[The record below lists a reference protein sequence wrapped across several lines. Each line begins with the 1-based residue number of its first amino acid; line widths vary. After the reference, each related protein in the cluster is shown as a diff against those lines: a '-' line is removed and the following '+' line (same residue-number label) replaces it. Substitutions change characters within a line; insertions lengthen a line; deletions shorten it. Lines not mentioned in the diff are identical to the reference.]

1 MFVRS
6 VRRGSDR
13 RPSRAASKRDQ
24 GKEKPAREPLRQ
36 HHLDLIGLGCVLLGI
51 YLVFVLYFGWN
62 GGRIGSG
69 ISDGLMY
76 LFGLVAYVAPV
87 ALFAAG
93 AIAIFRPAVPTTRPL
108 KTGAT
113 LMVDGLLLAFA
124 GGTFGLGGGRPE
136 RIASFDPGWFPDH
149 GGVVGESLYWVFAS
163 ALQPFGAHLVAGFAI
178 LAGVLLLTGTT
189 VATVLGRGGNAI
201 RKASTTSAEK
211 TRTFARTAILHDGKG
226 EEGDSGAETVVIAE
240 PEPIPFGE
248 EPTVTIGSADSTDE
262 MELPQTAE
270 KEDSPF
276 AVDIWAE
283 EGGEPTVSDRTE
295 RLEPIEIFGEG
306 GAHAAIGEPGTAVA
320 EPGSDDGTGGGDSGD
335 DGVFSDDFEEEL
347 RQLEDEFD
355 ETPEEPAEEPE
366 PAADVEA
373 DPETKEEQLQLTP
386 QGEKRGATLSE
397 EINYK
402 APPIKVLEKGQKGG
416 GPDPAEQ
423 KELARKLVETLGHF
437 GVEAKVVGVVTGP
450 HVSRFELQL
459 APGTKVKKVSELA
472 NDLAYALASTD
483 IRILAPIPGKQAVG
497 VEVPNSSRNMV
508 RLGDIYGKPK
518 EKDSPLLAWL
528 GKGID
533 GKPVSTDL
541 AKMPHVLV
549 AGTTGS
555 GKSGCVNAVLSSIL
569 MRSSPNEVRLV
580 LVDPKQVELNH
591 YETVPHLLTPVVT
604 NPKLAA
610 NVLNNLIAEM
620 ETRYGLMKEARARN
634 IEDYNKAK
642 AAEGEPRLPYI
653 LCVIDELADLMM
665 VAPADVEASIIRL
678 AQKSRATGIHLLLAT
693 QRPSTDIITGTIKVN
708 IPSRIAFAVSS
719 QTDSRVILDQG
730 GAESLLGQG
739 DMLFRGPGTSKLARI
754 QGAFVTE
761 DEIARITDFWSAQGE
776 PEFEQELLSEP
787 ETVQEENS
795 DGEFDPDQDD
805 LLNEA
810 IMLVVETETA
820 SVSMIQRRLRVGYT
834 RAGRLIDMLERRG
847 VISGY
852 EGSKPR
858 QVLIT
863 HADLPRVLGGGNA
876 GEEPEGD
883 SPDVA
888 EAAPEAAGDSDGTG
902 GGTAGTTG

>member
-13 RPSRAASKRDQ
+13 RPSRGASKRET
-24 GKEKPAREPLRQ
+24 KAAAPAREPLRQ

-62 GGRIGSG
+62 GGRLGSG
-69 ISDGLMY
+69 ISDGLKY
-76 LFGLVAYVAPV
+76 LFGVVAYLAPV

-108 KTGAT
+108 RTGTA
-113 LMVDGLLLAFA
+113 LLLAGLLLAFA
-124 GGTFGLGGGRPE
+124 GGTFGLAGGRPDH
-136 RIASFDPGWFPDH
+136 IAYFDPGWFPDH
-149 GGVVGESLYWVFAS
+149 GGVVGESIYWAFAS
-163 ALQPFGAHLVAGFAI
+163 ALQPFGAHLVAAFAV
-178 LAGVLLLTGTT
+178 LGGVLLLTGTT
-189 VATVLGRGGNAI
+189 VATVLGRGGNAVK
-201 RKASTTSAEK
+201 KAGTTSVEK
-211 TRTFARTAILHDGKG
+211 TRTFARTAILHDDRSEADGQ
-226 EEGDSGAETVVIAE
+226 AETIAD
-240 PEPIPFGE
+240 PIPMGD
-248 EPTVTIGSADSTDE
+248 EPTVTIGGAEATDE
-262 MELPQTAE
+262 MELPAE
-270 KEDSPF
+270 AAAEASPF

-283 EGGEPTVSDRTE
+283 EGGEPTVSDKTE
-295 RLEPIEIFGEG
+295 RLEPIDIFGEG
-306 GAHAAIGEPGTAVA
+306 GAQAAIAGTGTAVA
-320 EPGSDDGTGGGDSGD
+320 EPGSDDGSGGDGGSD
-335 DGVFSDDFEEEL
+335 DDAIFSDDFEEEL
-347 RQLEDEFD
+347 KQLEEEFD
-355 ETPEEPAEEPE
+355 EEPKPEAAPEPE
-366 PAADVEA
+366 PVAEMEPTPADDGRE
-373 DPETKEEQLQLTP
+373 KQLSLTP

-402 APPIKVLEKGQKGG
+402 SPPLKVLEKGQKSG

-508 RLGDIYGKPK
+508 RLGDIYGQPK
-518 EKDSPLLAWL
+518 EKDSPLVAWL

-569 MRSSPNEVRLV
+569 MNSSPNDVRLV

-620 ETRYGLMKEARARN
+620 ETRYGLMKNARARN
-634 IEDYNKAK
+634 IEDYNKAM

-665 VAPADVEASIIRL
+665 VAPADVESSIIRL

-730 GAESLLGQG
+730 GAEALLGQG

-761 DEIARITDFWSAQGE
+761 EEIARITDFWSAQGE

-787 ETVQEENS
+787 ETVQEESS

-805 LLNEA
+805 LLTEA

-863 HADLPRVLGGGNA
+863 HADLPRILGGG
-876 GEEPEGD
+876 D
-883 SPDVA
+883 
-888 EAAPEAAGDSDGTG
+888 AASAGDEAGADDGATEVGVPAEVLETSEPSDTG
-902 GGTAGTTG
+902 QA